1 MGVSVPAP
9 QDFPAGQSKHV
20 VDPAVLYFPATHVY
34 STQNTIL
41 INVIHLV
48 TICVHLGYPHVVY
61 KKNMPMLCIYMLRMS
76 IFCVHLEYLSAV
88 NTKDTYIFY
97 TLSISTRVYT
107 KV

>member
-20 VDPAVLYFPATHVY
+20 VDPALLYFPATHVY
-34 STQNTIL
+34 SIQNTIL
-41 INVIHLV
+41 IHLV

-61 KKNMPMLCIYMLRMS
+61 KKNMPMLRMS

-97 TLSISTRVYT
+97 TLLISTRVYT